1 MKKFITVFKFELMQL
16 LKNKGLIITAILTA
30 AVIVFLS
37 FLPKILSGSSSSGKT
52 DSATADKK
60 PVYALVLTKKLAKNG
75 FDKVVEHEFGVTV
88 KLVEN
93 DPETLQTL
101 IEQIKNEEV
110 ERAFVFTGD
119 TTYNYLVNNAKMSDT
134 GMTRFS
140 EVLKVFLQKLQL
152 SDLGLTDAAALDNFF
167 ALPISAYPIVLGKN
181 ENFTYALSIVL
192 NVLMYMIIISF
203 SSILSY
209 NIVTEKISK
218 TVEVLITSTDT
229 TTLLFGKVFA
239 LLAFIILDGIFLG
252 TVAFFSLKNLE
263 GSSDIVAQILQ
274 MIGTGNLISIILFII
289 LGTLLY
295 LCFISIFAAKIN
307 QMEEA
312 GQAVFPVILLI
323 LVPYFLVFNVH
334 DMNLPIIKVFSYIPF
349 FSPILMPIRFMQD
362 TIPSYRVWISLTI
375 LAVSAGLLGY
385 LAAKLYRKGILNTG
399 NKKEAQGKR
408 K

>member
-37 FLPKILSGSSSSGKT
+37 FLPKILSGSSSSGKA
-52 DSATADKK
+52 DSAAADKK

-119 TTYNYLVNNAKMSDT
+119 TTYNYLVNNAKMHDNS
-134 GMTRFS
+134 MTRFT

-152 SDLGLTDAAALDNFF
+152 SGLGLNDAALDNFF
-167 ALPISAYPIVLGKN
+167 TLSISAYPIVLGKN
-181 ENFTYALSIVL
+181 ENFTYGLSIVL

-239 LLAFIILDGIFLG
+239 LLAFILLDGIFLG
-252 TVAFFSLKNLE
+252 LVAFFSLKNVE
-263 GSSDIVAQILQ
+263 GSSDIAAQILQ
-274 MIGTGNLISIILFII
+274 IIGTGNLISIILFII

-312 GQAVFPVILLI
+312 GQAVFPVVLLI
-323 LVPYFLVFNVH
+323 LVPYFLVFNIH

-362 TIPSYRVWISLTI
+362 TIPSYLVWISLAI
-375 LAVSAGLLGY
+375 LAVSASLLGY

-399 NKKEAQGKR
+399 NRKEARGKR